1 MTAKVLKRKIAL
13 RIKRKRRIRGKISGV
28 ASCPRVSIFK
38 SNRTLYVQAIDDVTA
53 TTLAAVDGRKIGIKA
68 NKVGAVI
75 IYDAAY
81 EAYISEENVPHTIFE
96 CEGART
102 CAIELR
108 SFSKNAGF
116 TGVRLGLIPNP
127 GWSVAGWCRIS

>member
-28 ASCPRVSIFK
+28 ATCPRVSIFK

-68 NKVGAVI
+68 NKEGAVTLAKEFAKALKAKKI
-75 IYDAAY
+75 DVAVFDRNGYLYHGVIAAFA
-81 EAYISEENVPHTIFE
+81 EALRRKWHQ
-96 CEGART
+96 
-102 CAIELR
+102 AITQR
-108 SFSKNAGF
+108 KIDGK
-116 TGVRLGLIPNP
+116 I
-127 GWSVAGWCRIS
+127 

>member
-28 ASCPRVSIFK
+28 ATCPRVSIFK

-68 NKVGAVI
+68 NKEGAVTLAKEFAKALKAKKIDVAIFDRNGYLYHGVIAAFAEALREMASSYNPKENRWKNI
-75 IYDAAY
+75 I
-81 EAYISEENVPHTIFE
+81 E
-96 CEGART
+96 
-102 CAIELR
+102 
-108 SFSKNAGF
+108 KN
-116 TGVRLGLIPNP
+116 LKK
-127 GWSVAGWCRIS
+127 

>member
-28 ASCPRVSIFK
+28 ATCPRVSIFK

-68 NKVGAVI
+68 NKEGAVTL
-75 IYDAAY
+75 AKEFAK
-81 EAYISEENVPHTIFE
+81 ALKA
-96 CEGART
+96 GK
-102 CAIELR
+102 L
-108 SFSKNAGF
+108 SKSAKLV
-116 TGVRLGLIPNP
+116 TR
-127 GWSVAGWCRIS
+127 